1 MSLIKIKDTISPNL
15 LKRAR
20 AVSNKWPLIPRP
32 RGDGQAAEHSLA
44 DALLKAVGNLF
55 GSAFRLARQPVQ
67 HVDRGDGISAYVD
80 GYSGHD
86 FRGLSKVLPGD
97 DSHCRMQS

>member
-32 RGDGQAAEHSLA
+32 RGDGQAAEHALA
-44 DALLKAVGNLF
+44 DARLEAIGDSF
-55 GSAFRLARQPVQ
+55 GSAFRLAGQAVED
-67 HVDRGDGISAYVD
+67 VDHRAGIVAYVD
-80 GYSGHD
+80 GDSRHD
-86 FRGLSKVLPGD
+86 IMGFSKVSPGGI
-97 DSHCRMQS
+97 SHCRLMP